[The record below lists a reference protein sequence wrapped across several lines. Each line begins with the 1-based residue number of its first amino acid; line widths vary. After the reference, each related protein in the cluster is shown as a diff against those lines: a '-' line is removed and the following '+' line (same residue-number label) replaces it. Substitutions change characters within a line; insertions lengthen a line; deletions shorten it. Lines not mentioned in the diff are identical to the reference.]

1 MKNKEINRWQV
12 LIASTCVLLCTGA
25 VYAFSVFAVALSQ
38 ENAWAMPDIMNAF
51 VINTGISPVPM
62 ILGGYLLDRGYAK
75 YVIGVGGLLF
85 GLGFFLSSFV
95 TSVAMLTLTYGL
107 LAGFG
112 QGLAYS
118 GALSNTI
125 KLFPDKRGLASG
137 IITAGMGG
145 AAIIAAPI
153 ASYVIEHGSVSE
165 AFKYLGLAYIVVTI
179 IAYFFIQPAPA
190 GYKPAGWTPPVTTQ
204 SAQGPTNKN
213 WSAMLKTPFFYLIF
227 GMMATGAFS
236 GLMITS
242 NASSI
247 GQSMFGLTAASAAIY
262 VSLASLSNCLG
273 RVIWGVIS
281 DKIGRNKSYAAI
293 LIAVVI
299 AFIILST
306 VKSVVGFAIGI
317 IILGMC
323 FGGVMGIF
331 PPMVMENYGPA
342 NQGTNYGIVFSAYS
356 LAAMFAS
363 KTASQI
369 ATNNNGDFSQAFY
382 LAIALACIG
391 FVINFVY
398 MQMKKRELNKLAQ

>member
-1 MKNKEINRWQV
+1 MKINRWQV
-12 LIASTCVLLCTGA
+12 LIASTAVLLCTGS
-25 VYAFSVFAVALSQ
+25 VYAFSVFAAALAK
-38 ENAWAMPDIMNAF
+38 EKGWEMDEIMTVF
-51 VINTGISPVPM
+51 VINTGISPIPM
-62 ILGGYLLDRGYAK
+62 ILGGRLLDRGYAK
-75 YVIGVGGLLF
+75 QVIGIGSLLF
-85 GLGFFLSSFV
+85 ALGFFLSSFA
-95 TSVAMLTLTYGL
+95 TSLGMLTLTYGI

-118 GALSNTI
+118 GALSNSI

-145 AAIIAAPI
+145 AAIIAAPL
-153 ASYVIEHGSVSE
+153 ANALIERGSVST
-165 AFKYLGLAYIVVTI
+165 AFNYLGLAYIGVSVITF
-179 IAYFFIQPAPA
+179 FFIKSAPA
-190 GYKPAGWTPPVTTQ
+190 GYKPEGWEPPKVA
-204 SAQGPTNKN
+204 SGPSFDNKN
-213 WSAMLKTPFFYLIF
+213 WLEMLKTPFFYLIF

-247 GQSMFGLTAASAAIY
+247 GQSMFKLTAATAAIY

-273 RVIWGVIS
+273 RIIWGVIS

-293 LIAVVI
+293 LIAVIV
-299 AFIILST
+299 AFVVLLS

-331 PPMVMENYGPA
+331 PPMVMENYGPV

-356 LAAMFAS
+356 LAGMFAA
-363 KTASQI
+363 KTAAQI
-369 ATNNNGDFSQAFY
+369 ADANNGDFSKAFY
-382 LAIALACIG
+382 LAIGLAVVG
-391 FVINFVY
+391 FIINLIY
-398 MQMKKRELNKLAQ
+398 MNLKKVPLAKLSER